1 MKPATMDLPPPV
13 LKPSKYNSKMLPPS
27 HYAGGMK
34 PSTMDMPPTV
44 LKPSKY
50 NSKMLPPSYYA
61 GSSTVLYNSK
71 MLPLSYYYY
80 YGSVGKPADF
90 DEGFGVDPL
99 YMELDPSYGVDP
111 EDLEFDD
118 EYLELEELDDAY
130 YIDEE
135 DLEYVELEEM
145 DNEEIEAQSM
155 DLYSDADIMT
165 LESSVMMPTT
175 MDLTPPTILKPSKY
189 NSKMLPPSHYA
200 GGMKP

>member
-1 MKPATMDLPPPV
+1 
-13 LKPSKYNSKMLPPS
+13 
-27 HYAGGMK
+27 
-34 PSTMDMPPTV
+34 MPPTV

-50 NSKMLPPSYYA
+50 NSKMLFASYYA

-135 DLEYVELEEM
+135 DLDYEELDASYGVDPEDLELDEEYVELEEM

-175 MDLTPPTILKPSKY
+175 MDLTPPTILKT
-189 NSKMLPPSHYA
+189 
-200 GGMKP
+200 